1 MDNAAE
7 TREFL
12 TSRRARI
19 SPQQVG
25 LPAHGP
31 RRVPGLRRAEVAQL
45 AGVSVEY
52 YSRLERGDLS
62 GVSGQVLDAL
72 ARALRLSE
80 DDRTHLEDLARA
92 AGPGRRRRRRP
103 AAATVRPNVQR
114 LLDSMACPA
123 FVLNG
128 CGDVL
133 AANALGR
140 ALYAPMIEAAGGA
153 TPNHGRFVFL
163 DPRSRQFWGDWES
176 AADNLVALLHAQ
188 AGRDPY
194 DKDLTDLIGEL
205 STRSD
210 DFRTRWAGHD
220 VRQSHQGAK
229 VIHHPVVGTLH
240 LAYESLDLPADGL
253 ILFAYSAEPG
263 SDSENALRIL
273 AGWTADHV
281 PEPAER
287 SPGGVGKGRR
297 PGVGRDA
304 PRADD

>member
-1 MDNAAE
+1 MQDRRADRAAE
-7 TREFL
+7 TRQFP

-19 SPQQVG
+19 GPQQVG

-52 YSRLERGDLS
+52 YARLERGDLS

-92 AGPGRRRRRRP
+92 AGPGRRRGRRRP
-103 AAATVRPNVQR
+103 AATAVRPNVQR

-128 CGDVL
+128 RGDVL

-140 ALYAPMIEAAGGA
+140 ALYSPMIEAAGGA
-153 TPNHGRFVFL
+153 TPNHGRFIFL
-163 DPRSRQFWGDWES
+163 DSRSRRFWGDWES

-188 AGRDPY
+188 AG
-194 DKDLTDLIGEL
+194 
-205 STRSD
+205 
-210 DFRTRWAGHD
+210 HD
-220 VRQSHQGAK
+220 VRQYHQGAK
-229 VIHHPVVGTLH
+229 VIHHPVVGTLR

-253 ILFAYSAEPG
+253 ILFTYGAEPG
-263 SDSENALRIL
+263 SDSEDALRIL
-273 AGWTADHV
+273 ASWATDHV
-281 PEPAER
+281 PDRPEH
-287 SPGGVGKGRR
+287 SPGGTNNAQR
-297 PGVGRDA
+297 PGARHRGDGE
-304 PRADD
+304 